1 VNERGPASADAAI
14 WLARHGE
21 TDDNR
26 EPLRI
31 QGHRDVGLN
40 GTGRAQAE
48 RLARRVAGC
57 NVQVASLHASHL
69 IRALDTA
76 RIVGDEVGLQPQID
90 RRLAESHRGEW
101 EGRRWEDVAA
111 EDPRG
116 YAAWRAAGPDF
127 RFPGGESLAEHSERV
142 EQALDEIRDG
152 GRLPAL
158 VVCHG
163 GTIRVA
169 LCRAAGL
176 GLEAFHDFEV
186 PNGSLLAMT

>member
-1 VNERGPASADAAI
+1 MTGSQADAAI

-26 EPLRI
+26 EPPRL
-31 QGHRDVGLN
+31 QGHRDVALN
-40 GTGRAQAE
+40 ETGRVQAA
-48 RLARRVAGC
+48 RLARRVAAC
-57 NVQVASLHASHL
+57 HVRISSIYSSHL

-76 RIVGDEVGLQPQID
+76 RIIGGEVGLEPVVEP
-90 RRLAESHRGEW
+90 RLAESDRGEW
-101 EGRRWEDVAA
+101 EGRRWQDVAR
-111 EDPRG
+111 EDPDG
-116 YAAWRAAGPDF
+116 YAAWRAAGPGF

-142 EQALDEIRDG
+142 DQALDEIRAG

-158 VVCHG
+158 LVCHG

-186 PNGSLLAMT
+186 PNGSLLALT

>member
-1 VNERGPASADAAI
+1 VNERAPARAATAI

-31 QGHRDVGLN
+31 QGHRDVALN
-40 GTGRAQAE
+40 DTGRDQAE
-48 RLARRVAGC
+48 HLARRIAGC
-57 NVQVASLHASHL
+57 RVRVGSLYSSHL
-69 IRALDTA
+69 IRAVDTA
-76 RIVGDEVGLQPQID
+76 RIVGDEVGLEPLIEP
-90 RRLAESHRGEW
+90 RLAESDRGEW

-116 YAAWRAAGPDF
+116 YAAWRAAGPGF
-127 RFPGGESLAEHSERV
+127 RFPGGESLAEHSVRV
-142 EQALDEIRDG
+142 DRALHEIRDD

-158 VVCHG
+158 LVCHG

-186 PNGSLLAMT
+186 PNGSLLALA

>member
-1 VNERGPASADAAI
+1 VNERPPAGADAAI

-26 EPLRI
+26 KPLRI
-31 QGHRDVGLN
+31 QGHRDVALN
-40 GTGRAQAE
+40 DTGRDQAAH
-48 RLARRVAGC
+48 LARRVAGC
-57 NVQVASLHASHL
+57 TARIGSLYSSHL

-76 RIVGDEVGLQPQID
+76 RIVADVVGLEPVIEP
-90 RRLAESHRGEW
+90 RLAESDRGDW
-101 EGRRWEDVAA
+101 EGRSWEDVAA
-111 EDPRG
+111 QDPRG
-116 YAAWRAAGPDF
+116 FAAWRAAGPGF

-142 EQALDEIRDG
+142 DQALHEIRDG
-152 GRLPAL
+152 GPLPAL
-158 VVCHG
+158 LVCHG

-186 PNGSLLAMT
+186 PNGSLLALT